1 MKKVF
6 VKIAVFCFA
15 AVLALGACLSFA
27 GCTPGTDNSGGN
39 GGQGGTGEHVHSYTE
54 QSVPATCQKKAHT
67 LYVCSCGDSYE
78 DDFTGELA
86 AHTGSVRCSVC
97 GLDYFEALAGYIEKR
112 GELDDSRYVVDLSTG
127 TGAVL
132 LVMYSPSTNKV
143 SIGTGVSA
151 DGMSSVMSVTIGD
164 TEGRYSWLMTIR
176 TSSTTWTMAGTV
188 SASSFTP
195 ATGSLTETLGNVPA
209 ALKATSRELAA
220 SQLKTCVI
228 GLKTVL
234 LLEGSGVT
242 AANFGFTSFVD

>member
-86 AHTGSVRCSVC
+86 AHTGSVKCSVC
-97 GLDYFEALAGYIEKR
+97 GINYYETLAGYIQKK
-112 GELDDSRYVVDLSTG
+112 GELDEAQYVVDLSTSEG
-127 TGAVL
+127 VL
-132 LVMYSPSTNKV
+132 LALYTPSTGKATV
-143 SIGTGVSA
+143 GTGVAS
-151 DGMSSVMSVTIGD
+151 DGMSAVMTVTIGD
-164 TEGRYSWLMTIR
+164 AKGSYSWLMTIR

-220 SQLKTCVI
+220 SQLKSCVI

>member
-86 AHTGSVRCSVC
+86 AHTGSVKCSVC
-97 GLDYFEALAGYIEKR
+97 GINYYETLAGYIQKK
-112 GELDDSRYVVDLSTG
+112 GELDEAQYVVDLSTSDG
-127 TGAVL
+127 VL
-132 LVMYSPSTNKV
+132 LALYNPSTGKATV
-143 SIGTGVSA
+143 GTGVAS
-151 DGMSSVMSVTIGD
+151 DGMSAVMTVTIGD
-164 TEGRYSWLMTIR
+164 AKGSYSWIMSIE
-176 TSSTTWTMAGTV
+176 SSSASWTMIGTV
-188 SASSFTP
+188 TASSFTP
-195 ATGSLTETLGNVPA
+195 ETSSLTETLGTVPT
-209 ALKATSRELAA
+209 ALKATARKLAA
-220 SQLKTCVI
+220 SQMKSCVI